1 MEGPKSAGEP
11 FWEPFLFGRII
22 NTLQVG
28 SHDGAISHYVGPGDQ
43 LHTPYDVSSIDDV
56 YDWVDGVA
64 TT

>member
-11 FWEPFLFGRII
+11 FLFGPII

-56 YDWVDGVA
+56 YYWVDGVA